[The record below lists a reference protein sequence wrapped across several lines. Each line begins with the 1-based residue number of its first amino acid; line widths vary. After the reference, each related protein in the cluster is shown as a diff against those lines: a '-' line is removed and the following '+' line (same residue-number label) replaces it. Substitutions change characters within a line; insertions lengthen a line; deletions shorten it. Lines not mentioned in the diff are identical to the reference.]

1 MSAPNA
7 GIAKRYSTR
16 LPQTFAS
23 YVMTAKFNYNAN
35 PKSEASPSKAKG
47 FIQQEDNVIITV
59 KTESGSVYEFDRKN
73 LKMRRVPV
81 DTKRK
86 NKLRKDNAWVQML
99 LWPDIDQGFPMHIA
113 LAPLAKGYEVTMRHT
128 TIVTEIEGQD

>member
-1 MSAPNA
+1 M
-7 GIAKRYSTR
+7 
-16 LPQTFAS
+16 
-23 YVMTAKFNYNAN
+23 
-35 PKSEASPSKAKG
+35 
-47 FIQQEDNVIITV
+47 IITV

-81 DTKRK
+81 SKKEKMRQD
-86 NKLRKDNAWVQML
+86 NKWVQML

-128 TIVTEIEGQD
+128 TTVIEIEGQD

>member
-35 PKSEASPSKAKG
+35 LKSEASPSKARG
-47 FIQQEDNVIITV
+47 STQQEDSVTITV
-59 KTESGSVYEFDRKN
+59 KTESGSVYEFDMDN
-73 LKMRRVPV
+73 LQMRRVPAS
-81 DTKRK
+81 KK
-86 NKLRKDNAWVQML
+86 EKLRQDNKWVQML
-99 LWPDIDQGFPMHIA
+99 LWPDIDEGYPIHIA

-128 TIVTEIEGQD
+128 TPVVEIVGQD